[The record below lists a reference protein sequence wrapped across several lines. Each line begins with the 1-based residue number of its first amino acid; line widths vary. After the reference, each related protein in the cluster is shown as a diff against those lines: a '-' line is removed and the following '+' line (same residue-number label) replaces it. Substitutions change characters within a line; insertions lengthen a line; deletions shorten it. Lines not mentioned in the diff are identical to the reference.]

1 MGSLY
6 LSRGRC
12 ILRQVFSGLSTVPIM
27 LQRPYSLDVSEQL
40 LRTEGFIDGR
50 WVSAASTFPVLDPAT
65 GEEIAKVSNCGTKEA
80 QDAVN
85 AAYKAFHL
93 WKSHTAKVKLICVGN
108 VIILQGCYY

>member
-12 ILRQVFSGLSTVPIM
+12 ILRQVFFGLPSM
-27 LQRPYSLDVSEQL
+27 LQRPYSLDVSAQL
-40 LRTEGFIDGR
+40 LRTQAFIEGR
-50 WVSAASTFPVLDPAT
+50 WVSAASTFPVFDPAT
-65 GEEIAKVSNCGTKEA
+65 GEEIAKVSDCGTKEA

-93 WKSHTAKVKLICVGN
+93 WKNHTAKVRCGECVY
-108 VIILQGCYY
+108 VHDCHS

>member
-12 ILRQVFSGLSTVPIM
+12 ILRQVFFGLPSM
-27 LQRPYSLDVSEQL
+27 LQRHYSLDVSAQL
-40 LRTEGFIDGR
+40 LRTQAFIEGR

-65 GEEIAKVSNCGTKEA
+65 GEEIAKVSDCGTKEA

-93 WKSHTAKVKLICVGN
+93 WKNHTAKVR
-108 VIILQGCYY
+108 